1 MPASHFENQ
10 TTGTSWCCN
19 ILREAE
25 SNSAEVSWDAL
36 RGISPRGGS
45 VLHSDSPAALSEPF
59 SFYLGGIVSAQMA
72 DCSLPI
78 IPGLF
83 SRKRISCVSRRAGHD
98 EVTSAERL

>member
-25 SNSAEVSWDAL
+25 
-36 RGISPRGGS
+36 GISPGGGR
-45 VLHSDSPAALSEPF
+45 HSDSPAALSEPF

-83 SRKRISCVSRRAGHD
+83 SRKRLEGQVMMRSRLLKGFR
-98 EVTSAERL
+98 VTENS